1 MEKDIEI
8 VGYILKNYPRE
19 EGYSLPRLQRILKI
33 IDYKYSN
40 MYGDPMSSISRKSK
54 GDILEAVELKEIL
67 QNSQYIK
74 LSQKNLALT
83 DTPITMV
90 SLTEMGLKEIE
101 SLGERERVVVD
112 FVMDLTEHLTFNEL
126 FIKF

>member
-8 VGYILKNYPRE
+8 VGYILKHYPRK
-19 EGYSLPRLQRILKI
+19 EGYSIPRLQRTLKI

-40 MYGDPMSSISRKSK
+40 MYGSPMSSIGRKTK
-54 GDILEAVELKEIL
+54 GDILEATELREIL

-74 LSQKNLALT
+74 LYQKKLT
-83 DTPITMV
+83 LTETLITMV
-90 SLTEMGLKEIE
+90 SLTEEGLNEIE